1 MEVHIMAKKGDY
13 SVIDNLLKIGAN
25 EGSLTTTQIEEEFS
39 KVNFIPPERI
49 DEFYEKCST
58 NNIKIIDNQDDIKL
72 DMEELEDIKTSKE
85 TQERDS
91 YYTDSVGAYLREIG
105 KIPLLSSEEEIQLA
119 KTIHDGA
126 KEEAKQAKNKLVESN
141 LRLVVAMAKKYAK
154 IYNEPLLDIIQNGNI
169 GLIKAVEKYNYKMGV
184 KLSTYAGYWIKQAI
198 TRAHADTSRQIR
210 LPVCYQENIT
220 KIKKAAIEI
229 ANERGKEPTAEEIA
243 EYLDFPVNEV
253 RIALVH
259 SQDIVSLETPISDE
273 DGASLKDFVAD
284 KSGDFVEKIEDKINV
299 DTLLKET
306 SSLLTKNEME
316 VIIRRFGLFGHIH
329 SSLEEVGYEMG
340 FTRER
345 ARQIEAKALSKLW
358 KYCRS
363 KRDKEQ
369 RK

>member
-1 MEVHIMAKKGDY
+1 MSKKGDY

-39 KVNFIPPERI
+39 KADFIPPERI

-58 NNIKIIDNQDDIKL
+58 NNIRIMDSQDDIKL

-105 KIPLLSSEEEIQLA
+105 KIPLLSAEEEIQLA

-141 LRLVVAMAKKYAK
+141 LRLVVSMAKRYAK

-198 TRAHADTSRQIR
+198 TSAHADTSRQIR
-210 LPVCYQENIT
+210 LPVCYQDNIT
-220 KIKKAAIEI
+220 KIKNAAIEI
-229 ANERGKEPTAEEIA
+229 SNEKGKEATPEEIA

-345 ARQIEAKALSKLW
+345 ARQIEAKALSKLC

-363 KRDKEQ
+363 KRNKEQ
-369 RK
+369 QK

>member
-1 MEVHIMAKKGDY
+1 MVKKGDY

-25 EGSLTTTQIEEEFS
+25 EGSLTTTQIEEAFS
-39 KVNFIPPERI
+39 KMDFIPPERI

-72 DMEELEDIKTSKE
+72 DMDELEDIKTSKE

-91 YYTDSVGAYLREIG
+91 YYIDSVGAYLREIG

-126 KEEAKQAKNKLVESN
+126 KEEAKRAKNKLVESN

-154 IYNEPLLDIIQNGNI
+154 IYNEPLLDIIQNGNM
-169 GLIKAVEKYNYKMGV
+169 GLLKAVEKYNYKMGV
-184 KLSTYAGYWIKQAI
+184 KLSTYASYWIKQTI

-243 EYLDFPVNEV
+243 EYLKFPVKEV
-253 RIALVH
+253 RIALIH

-273 DGASLKDFVAD
+273 DGASLKEFVAD
-284 KSGDFVEKIEDKINV
+284 KDGDFVGEVVDRIDV
-299 DTLLKET
+299 DTMLKEA
-306 SSLLTKNEME
+306 SKILTEKEMN
-316 VIIRRFGLFGHIH
+316 VIIRRFGLLGHRQ
-329 SSLEEVGYEMG
+329 SSLEEVGNAMG
-340 FTRER
+340 ITRER
-345 ARQIEAKALSKLW
+345 TRQIEAKALSKLW
-358 KYCRS
+358 KFCRS
-363 KRDKEQ
+363 KRNQNQQK
-369 RK
+369 